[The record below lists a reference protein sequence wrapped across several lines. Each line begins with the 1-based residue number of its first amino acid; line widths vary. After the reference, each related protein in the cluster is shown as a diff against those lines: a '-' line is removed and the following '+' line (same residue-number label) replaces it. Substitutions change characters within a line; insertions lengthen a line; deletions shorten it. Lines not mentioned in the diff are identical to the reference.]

1 MTKTRVLIAGA
12 AGRDFHNFNVFYRSR
27 ADYEVV
33 GFTATQIPNI
43 DGRVY
48 PAELA
53 GEAYPDGIPIVPE
66 SDLEQIVRDREVDEV
81 VFAYSDVTHQHVM
94 HIGSRALAA
103 GASYRLL
110 SPVATMLP
118 SSKPV
123 VAVCAVRTGSGK
135 SQTTRHVAAILRE
148 SGKRVA
154 VLRHPMPYGDLTRQA
169 VQRFARYEDLDAA
182 DCTIEEREEYEPH
195 IAEGNLVFAGI
206 DYAAILEAAEAEAD
220 AILWDGGNNDTPFIR
235 PNLHVVVVDPHRP
248 GHELRYHP
256 GETNLRMAHVCVVNK
271 VDSAPPEGVLAVL
284 DSIRVNNPD
293 ARVVR
298 AASPFVVEG
307 DADEIRGKRVL
318 AIEDGPTL
326 THGEMTYGAA
336 VLAAEAHGAAELVDP
351 RQFAVGSIARTFEE
365 YPHMGRLLPA
375 MGYGSKQREELRETI
390 ARSDAELVLI
400 GTPID
405 LRRII
410 DLGKPALRVT
420 YRLEEIGEPTLA
432 SVLEERGL
440 IGDKALV

>member
-1 MTKTRVLIAGA
+1 
-12 AGRDFHNFNVFYRSR
+12 
-27 ADYEVV
+27 
-33 GFTATQIPNI
+33 
-43 DGRVY
+43 
-48 PAELA
+48 
-53 GEAYPDGIPIVPE
+53 
-66 SDLEQIVRDREVDEV
+66 
-81 VFAYSDVTHQHVM
+81 
-94 HIGSRALAA
+94 
-103 GASYRLL
+103 
-110 SPVATMLP
+110 
-118 SSKPV
+118 
-123 VAVCAVRTGSGK
+123 
-135 SQTTRHVAAILRE
+135 
-148 SGKRVA
+148 
-154 VLRHPMPYGDLTRQA
+154 MPYGDLTSQA

-351 RQFAVGSIARTFEE
+351 RPFAVGSIARTFEE